1 MIVVTNTIQIK
12 SGFGE
17 QVAER
22 FKNPKGVH
30 TMPGFAGMELLLDRK
45 EESDELKVVT
55 HWTDKASFDN
65 WVNSDSFK
73 QAHARR
79 APEGA
84 ENAAPAG
91 GAQPMGG
98 TAADGNPAP
107 EHAASSVRASGRSRR
122 ASGQR
127 RSGSRARGGDGK
139 RAESKGSDARLQA
152 EHPRGSV
159 PPGRGILKKAVSSLM
174 EETAFLL
181 VAAVGHQPWPS
192 GRKGSRNK
200 PSMLPLTVIQSS
212 A

>member
-107 EHAASSVRASGRSRR
+107 EHAAAAASGHPGGAGGHPGSGAQEAGHGAAT
-122 ASGQR
+122 ASAPNPR
-127 RSGSRARGGDGK
+127 DLMLGSKLSIHEVLFRLG
-139 RAESKGSDARLQA
+139 AES
-152 EHPRGSV
+152 
-159 PPGRGILKKAVSSLM
+159 
-174 EETAFLL
+174 
-181 VAAVGHQPWPS
+181 
-192 GRKGSRNK
+192 
-200 PSMLPLTVIQSS
+200 
-212 A
+212 